1 METTNGFITDNK
13 DFTKKLVKKITDFVN
28 SYSLDQDMFNDAM
41 SREHRTL
48 QQSFTRLCLKWME
61 YVASDEYRFD
71 GRNEASHDL
80 CDAIITY
87 YKDATAGDIN
97 PSQMLPLI

>member
-1 METTNGFITDNK
+1 MENSP
-13 DFTKKLVKKITDFVN
+13 FTKNHLEKFVEEITDFVN
-28 SYSLDQDMFNDAM
+28 TYSLEGDRFNEAM

-71 GRNEASHDL
+71 GRNEDSHELCKDL
-80 CDAIITY
+80 ITA
-87 YKDATAGDIN
+87 YKKIGRGYD
-97 PSQMLPLI
+97 PSRMLPLI